1 VATQHLARPEASVLA
16 IIGAG
21 AQAGSHLEALR
32 LIRGI
37 REVRVWSPRSAEAF
51 ARRYGVL
58 SARSAEEAVRGADIV
73 VVATSSRSPVLK
85 GEWLSAGAHVNAVG
99 ACRPDWRELDDE
111 VLRRARLF
119 VDSREAASL
128 ESGDVIAAG
137 AVVGEIGE
145 IVGGGPGRRSDT
157 EITLFKSVGL
167 AVEDV
172 VAADMVYR
180 HASRQSLTTLPS
192 HAT

>member
-1 VATQHLARPEASVLA
+1 
-16 IIGAG
+16 
-21 AQAGSHLEALR
+21 
-32 LIRGI
+32 
-37 REVRVWSPRSAEAF
+37 
-51 ARRYGVL
+51 
-58 SARSAEEAVRGADIV
+58 
-73 VVATSSRSPVLK
+73 
-85 GEWLSAGAHVNAVG
+85 VG

-111 VLRRARLF
+111 VLKRARLF

-137 AVVGEIGE
+137 AVVGELGE

-172 VAADMVYR
+172 VAGDMVYR

-192 HAT
+192 HVT